1 MPALLLVLV
10 QEGEFTPFSINTGLI
25 FWTIVVFGILLA
37 LLWRFGWPAIPKAGG
52 GRGQRLHR
60 QPGEGERPPPGAAPL
75 LGEPQGPPATAKAAA
90 AGNLAQAEGAARQER
105 ETP

>member
-37 LLWRFGWPAIPKAGG
+37 LLWRFGWPAILKAGE
-52 GRGQRLHR
+52 GRGQRIQR
-60 QPGEGERPPPGAAPL
+60 QLEEAERARAEAARL
-75 LGEPQGPPATAKAAA
+75 LEEDKRTTAT
-90 AGNLAQAEGAARQER
+90 AQAEGQGNVGQGKAVTE
-105 ETP
+105 